1 MSTRFPEHPFENP
14 RYPLPRLSVEVA
26 VMTIRDGELQVL
38 MVPRSE
44 HARDGRLVLPGTFV
58 TEACAF
64 GDVARQLV
72 MQYVGPGGWAVEQV
86 GVFSEPGRDPR
97 GWAVSTAFLVAMDPR
112 TLDAYV
118 AGRAEC
124 HVVSVDPDPDGRGVS
139 LSHYD
144 RRVLAAL
151 DHHSIIAEGVRHM
164 RDRIEGSLL
173 PFRFLGEDFTM
184 LELLQVHEAVLGSS
198 LDKSNFRKR
207 MLAKTFPGGLQLQTT
222 GLIEHG
228 PHRPAAVYYLG
239 KS

>member
-1 MSTRFPEHPFENP
+1 MKTRFPEYPFENP

-26 VMTIRDGELQVL
+26 IMTVRNGELQVL

-44 HARDGRLVLPGTFV
+44 KSGDGRLVLPGTFV
-58 TEACAF
+58 MIARGF
-64 GDVARQLV
+64 DDVARELV
-72 MQYVGPGGWAVEQV
+72 LQYAAPGGWDAEQI
-86 GVFSEPGRDPR
+86 GAFSGPGRDPR
-97 GWAVSTAFLVAMDPR
+97 GWAVSTVYLVAMAPAA
-112 TLDAYV
+112 LDTYI

-124 HVVSVDPDPDGRGVS
+124 HMVSVKADPDGKGVS
-139 LSHYD
+139 LSHYG
-144 RRVLAAL
+144 RRVIAAL
-151 DHHSIIAEGVRHM
+151 DHQSIIADAVRHM

-173 PFRFLGEDFTM
+173 PFRFLGEDFTI

-222 GLIEHG
+222 GLVEHG

-239 KS
+239 RS